1 MAQPV
6 PNPPKSIL
14 WVDDEG
20 ELLEPHRIFLRSKGF
35 TVEWASNAD
44 DAVELLRR
52 HSFDIMLLDEQMP
65 GKRGLE
71 AFRDVRELAPNLPVV
86 MVTKSE
92 EDSTLKEAIGVNVRD
107 YLVKPVNPRQVLSVV
122 TRILEGPRIR
132 QQALARRFVE
142 RFRAMELERDPNL
155 DWRGWIERFDE
166 LMRWDV
172 ELAAAGEMGLYDS
185 LRGLYADMHRE
196 FAQFIKREYPDWLKN
211 LEGNR
216 PPLSVDIV
224 SEFLLPIMQRDRAA
238 VFVVVDCLRLDQW
251 RVLEPLLS
259 PYFEVETTHYFAV
272 LPTATPFSRNAL
284 FSGLFP
290 GEIAARLPD
299 LWGNPDRED
308 ESLNAHEKELLENH
322 LEEITGSKIPVRYQK
337 ISTSANSDELERHL
351 GTAIAPEGIS
361 AFVFNFVDL
370 LTHGRSESQILYEV
384 ARDEIAL
391 RQITRQWFQRSA
403 LFSVLKEASRRKIS
417 VLLTTDHGSIHC
429 NTPATVYAKRDA
441 SSNLRYKFGEDLRSE
456 RPDQA
461 LLFTNEDT
469 LRLPRRGAG
478 SNTLLATNDC
488 FFVYP
493 TKLREYQ
500 SRYRGSFLHGGVTP
514 EEVILP
520 LALLT
525 PTTRR

>member
-6 PNPPKSIL
+6 TQPPKSIL

-20 ELLEPHRIFLRSKGF
+20 DLLEPHRIFLRSKGF

-52 HSFDIMLLDEQMP
+52 HSFDILLLDEQMP

-92 EDSTLKEAIGVNVRD
+92 EDSTLKEAIGANVRD

-132 QQALARRFVE
+132 QQALARSFVE
-142 RFRAMELERDPNL
+142 RFRAMELDRDRNL
-155 DWRGWIERFDE
+155 DWRGWIDRYDE
-166 LMRWDV
+166 LTRWDV
-172 ELAAAGEMGLYDS
+172 DLAAAGEMGLYES

-196 FAQFIKREYPDWLKN
+196 FAGFMKKEYPVWLQN
-211 LEGNR
+211 LQGNR

-224 SEFLLPIMQRDRAA
+224 GEFLLPIMQRDRAA

-251 RVLEPLLS
+251 RVLEPLLA
-259 PYFEVETTHYFAV
+259 PYFDVETTHYFGV
-272 LPTATPFSRNAL
+272 LPTATPYARNAL

-299 LWGNPDRED
+299 WWGNPDRED
-308 ESLNAHEKELLENH
+308 ESLNAHERELLEAH
-322 LEEITGSKIPVRYQK
+322 LKELTGEKTPVRYQK
-337 ISTSANSDELERHL
+337 ISSSGNSDELERHL

-429 NTPATVYAKRDA
+429 NTPATVFAKRDA
-441 SSNLRYKFGEDLRSE
+441 TANLRYKFGEDLRAE
-456 RPDQA
+456 RPEQA
-461 LLFTNEDT
+461 LMFPKEET
-469 LRLPRRGAG
+469 LKLPRRGAG
-478 SNTLLATNDC
+478 SNTLLATHDC

-525 PTTRR
+525 PTPRR